1 MNTTANTSFKKVV
14 LAASGLVL
22 LSALAARPAASQE
35 VGGLELLERI
45 GSHTGELRTHF
56 AAVPTAAEL
65 DARAKLGALLARGS
79 GIQFEGKP
87 LPLGETR
94 TALTSP
100 LDPSASFEVDRV
112 TGNFL
117 FNGGLLKYRKDES
130 TPNLPQDAEL
140 AKLAIA
146 QLRRHGLAIDP
157 AQMKI
162 AHVGGLNM
170 AATDGGEKSQIFQKL
185 KTVRFGRTLDG
196 LPVEGDGRIVMH
208 LGEAGAVAGLVFQW
222 PRLEKALVLGDD
234 MLQKPELLRMRA
246 LDEIKSMAAK
256 SQRARLT
263 RAELVLYDDGRGVLE
278 PAYHFILERY
288 MDQGERELVMI
299 PYDFY
304 LPATTKPLAF
314 YPHMEVA
321 PIAPVDGTGEGDDQS
336 DKNDD

>member
-1 MNTTANTSFKKVV
+1 MNTTTFSAFKKVASAACGLALISV
-14 LAASGLVL
+14 LAP
-22 LSALAARPAASQE
+22 RPAASQDKVE
-35 VGGLELLERI
+35 GLELLERV
-45 GSHTGELRTHF
+45 GTYQGELHTHF

-65 DARAKLGALLARGS
+65 GQRAKLGAVLGRGS
-79 GIQFEGKP
+79 GISFEGEP
-87 LPLGETR
+87 LQLSETR

-100 LDPSASFEVDRV
+100 VDPSASFEVDST

-117 FNGGLLKYRKDES
+117 FNGGLLKYRKDAS

-140 AKLAIA
+140 PRLALSL
-146 QLRRHGLAIDP
+146 LRSHGLAVDP
-157 AQMKI
+157 KQMEL

-170 AATDGGEKSQIFQKL
+170 AITDDGEKSQIFQKL
-185 KTVRFGRTLDG
+185 KTVRFARTLDG

-208 LGEAGAVAGLVFQW
+208 LGEAGALAGVVFQW
-222 PRLEKALVLGDD
+222 PRLEKSMLLEPE
-234 MLQKPELLRMRA
+234 MLQKPEALRTRA
-246 LDEIKSMAAK
+246 LDEIRSMAAK
-256 SQRARLT
+256 SERARLT
-263 RAELVLYDDGRGVLE
+263 RASLVLYDDGKGVLE

-321 PIAPVDGTGEGDDQS
+321 PVAPADGKNEDADEQTDD
-336 DKNDD
+336 